1 MSVLNDLFSQI
12 LHSEEK
18 TRERFSKLRTVNN
31 EIRACQLQIRE
42 VQADLNSLAETLR
55 VKTHRLAEEERE
67 VNWLKVRENV
77 LKEKQKQLHD
87 KNVEIET
94 ALKRVMESSDNE
106 RDAFTCQV
114 SNFLKFH
121 DLTGQGKRKR
131 EDEDSSKLKQMRLEE
146 TRLRMNLKNLQTQ
159 QGEVGLLVKKN
170 KVLAEAEENLSRTIN
185 VLEKTLEKEYKTT
198 EMLEKEKAAAGSRLQ
213 SDAEF
218 RRLSAELEAARDGS
232 MEGICEALSEELKE
246 LQQLLLKQELQR
258 QKKQQEQQHKPER
271 SDTRRSFKESMRN
284 RGRTWRYNLNRS
296 LGDGEQQKID
306 NIQMEIKDED
316 LIDLSP

>member
-94 ALKRVMESSDNE
+94 ALEPKPFQQSEPRTYSRPAPLPIAVLI
-106 RDAFTCQV
+106 F
-114 SNFLKFH
+114 
-121 DLTGQGKRKR
+121 GQGKRKR

>member
-146 TRLRMNLKNLQTQ
+146 TRLRM
-159 QGEVGLLVKKN
+159 
-170 KVLAEAEENLSRTIN
+170 I
-185 VLEKTLEKEYKTT
+185 LEKTLEKEYKTT

-218 RRLSAELEAARDGS
+218 RSDTFFLDNRLSAELEAARDGS